1 MRRLFIVSVLLLAV
15 LAPLA
20 VFAGG
25 KAEAPAAQKT
35 EPQKAPDTTA
45 QPEGKAAQEA
55 AAAIAASKFPGI
67 AEIDY
72 SRFEIG
78 KPGGQIVLYQLGDPK
93 SFNLITAAET
103 SSTDIL
109 GRVYEGVVDR
119 NPLTLEWEPRLAEKW
134 EIASD
139 NLSAV
144 FTMRKGVVWSDG
156 KPITA
161 QDVVYTIND
170 IILNQEKDSEG
181 NFLLNTNQRDSFLV
195 GEAYMKVELIDDY
208 RFKVTLPSLYAGLL
222 ETMAVAPMPKHIF
235 EPLIKEK
242 GIAAVNSF
250 WGVDTDVTKVVGSGP
265 FLIDQYVPSQKVVLK
280 RNPTY
285 WMKDAKG
292 QPFPY
297 LDKVVFLTVDN
308 QNTAVLK
315 FQSKELDIYGLRG
328 SDVATLIP
336 KKKEL
341 NFELYNG
348 GPASGTTFLVLN
360 ENPDGV
366 KDPVKLA
373 WFNDRRF
380 RTAMA
385 YLVDKETIINNLMFG
400 FGFPQDSFIP
410 TFSPYYWKGAAA
422 ATPEFNPEK
431 AKKLLDEMDLKDRNG
446 DGVREDAKGNRV
458 AFNLITNAGNTVR
471 EGVGNLITQEA
482 KKVGVDITFKPGDF
496 NTMVTALTSTYD
508 WEGIV
513 IGLTGGVDPISAA
526 NVFPSSGNLHM
537 VEPNQKQPRRDW
549 EKDVDK
555 WWDYANLTLD
565 ENKRKEGFQKI
576 QEIWLQEL
584 PWIYTTN
591 EAAIYGYRNTIGN
604 AKPRPVLRGAMG
616 IMQWLFLR

>member
-1 MRRLFIVSVLLLAV
+1 MRRAIIASLVILAL
-15 LAPLA
+15 LAPLSA
-20 VFAGG
+20 FAGG
-25 KAEAPAAQKT
+25 KTETPQAQKT
-35 EPQKAPDTTA
+35 EPQKAPETTA
-45 QPEGKAAQEA
+45 QPATKEAKEA
-55 AAAIAASKFPGI
+55 AAGVAAARFPGI
-67 AEIDY
+67 VEIDY
-72 SRFEIG
+72 SQFEIG
-78 KPGGQIVLYQLGDPK
+78 KPGGQIVIATLGDPK

-119 NPLTLEWEPRLAEKW
+119 NPLTLEYEPRLAEKW

-139 NLSAV
+139 NLSAT

-170 IILNQEKDSEG
+170 IILNPTKDDKDAYI
-181 NFLLNTNQRDSFLV
+181 LKTNSRDSFRV
-195 GEAYMKVELIDDY
+195 GDAFMKIELLDDY

-222 ETMAVAPMPKHIF
+222 NAMSVAPVPKHIF

-242 GIAAVNSF
+242 GIGAVNSF

-265 FLIDQYVPSQKVVLK
+265 FLIEQYVPSQKIVLK
-280 RNPTY
+280 KNPTY

-292 QPFPY
+292 QQLPY
-297 LDKVVFLTVDN
+297 LDKFVYLVVDN
-308 QNTAVLK
+308 QNTQALK
-315 FQSKELDIYGLRG
+315 FQSKEIDIYGLRG
-328 SDVATLIP
+328 ADVATLMP
-336 KKKEL
+336 KKQEL
-341 NFELYNG
+341 GFELYNG
-348 GPASGTTFLVLN
+348 GPAASTTFFVMN
-360 ENPDGV
+360 QNPAGV

-385 YLVDKETIINNLMFG
+385 YLIDKETIINNLMFG

-410 TFSPYYWKGAAA
+410 TFSPYYWKDAPKAV
-422 ATPEFNPEK
+422 PQYDPEK

-446 DGVREDAKGNRV
+446 DGIREDAKGNRV
-458 AFNLITNAGNTVR
+458 AFNLITNSGNTVR
-471 EGVGNLITQEA
+471 EGVGNLLASEA

-496 NTMVTALTSTYD
+496 NAMVNSLTSTFD
-508 WEGIV
+508 WEGII
-513 IGLTGGVDPISAA
+513 IGLTGSVDPISGQ
-526 NVFPSSGNLHM
+526 NVYPSTGNLHM
-537 VEPNQKQPRRDW
+537 VEPMQQSARRDW

-576 QEIWLQEL
+576 QEIWLKEL

-591 EAAIYGYRNTIGN
+591 EAAIYGFRSNIGN
-604 AKPRPVLRGAMG
+604 VKPRPVLRGDRG
-616 IMQWLFLR
+616 IVQWLYVK